1 MLPMGQH
8 STDGRDA
15 AVNKAERDT
24 WGGRGAASGSQGR
37 LLGGGGAQTGTR
49 MTSRS
54 HLLCESANL
63 IWGEPAG
70 SQPEAQHL
78 WSTYL

>member
-1 MLPMGQH
+1 M
-8 STDGRDA
+8 R
-15 AVNKAERDT
+15 ET
-24 WGGRGAASGSQGR
+24 WGGRGAASGSQGG

-54 HLLCESANL
+54 HLLCASANL